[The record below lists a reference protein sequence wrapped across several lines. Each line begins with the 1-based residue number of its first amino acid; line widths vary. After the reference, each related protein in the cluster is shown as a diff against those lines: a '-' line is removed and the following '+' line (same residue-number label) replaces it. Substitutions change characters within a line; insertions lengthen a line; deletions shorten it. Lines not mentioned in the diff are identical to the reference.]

1 MTLGCKVNQYETQA
15 LEELLRQRGHEVGTD
30 GETDAVIINTCA
42 VTAESGRK
50 SKQAIRH
57 ARRENPEAIIGVC
70 GCFSQV
76 SPEEVEKLEADLISG
91 SGDRRAFVEN
101 LEKVFNEHRKLITGD
116 NALKRRNF
124 ELLPSGGLS
133 GRTRAMLKIQD
144 GCNNFCS
151 YCIIPYARGPVRSMT
166 MDDAA
171 AETEKLRADGYKELV
186 VTGIEI
192 ASYGWDFHNGIGLID
207 VLEVISKNAG
217 DMRIRLGS
225 LEPTV
230 ITEDFC
236 KRLTALENICG
247 HFHLSLQSGCDNTL
261 KRMRRKYTAEQFYE
275 VVDRLRRAFPNCG
288 ITTDLITG
296 FPGETEEDFNATL
309 KFIQKCGFSAMHIF
323 PYSKRPGTPAA
334 DMEGQISNSEKKERS
349 AAAIA
354 VADAMEKEFLH
365 SQVGK
370 TLDVLFET
378 EYKNGYKGHSKN
390 YCEVAAQ
397 GEALHNIEKRVKITG
412 VEGNI
417 LLGDICG

>member
-1 MTLGCKVNQYETQA
+1 
-15 LEELLRQRGHEVGTD
+15 
-30 GETDAVIINTCA
+30 
-42 VTAESGRK
+42 
-50 SKQAIRH
+50 
-57 ARRENPEAIIGVC
+57 
-70 GCFSQV
+70 
-76 SPEEVEKLEADLISG
+76 
-91 SGDRRAFVEN
+91 
-101 LEKVFNEHRKLITGD
+101 
-116 NALKRRNF
+116 
-124 ELLPSGGLS
+124 
-133 GRTRAMLKIQD
+133 
-144 GCNNFCS
+144 
-151 YCIIPYARGPVRSMT
+151 
-166 MDDAA
+166 
-171 AETEKLRADGYKELV
+171 
-186 VTGIEI
+186 
-192 ASYGWDFHNGIGLID
+192 
-207 VLEVISKNAG
+207 
-217 DMRIRLGS
+217 MRIRLGS